1 MTIQKLTS
9 HLHMTNEFFEA
20 LLNGNN
26 NPPEGSLTFDST
38 DHVRFQ
44 NGVDVSGHNV
54 GCNRRITIEK
64 NINGGM
70 GYTVTMYNLDGLHP
84 LWQNNVQMAPK
95 QMRIINVQDNVVQLR
110 GYGFDMMGGSF
121 ADYGI
126 SLLIEN
132 DVIHRVQ
139 LDMYDR
145 NISIVYLK

>member
-1 MTIQKLTS
+1 M
-9 HLHMTNEFFEA
+9 
-20 LLNGNN
+20 NGNN

-110 GYGFDMMGGSF
+110 GYGFDMMGDSF

-132 DVIHRVQ
+132 DVIYRVQ

>member
-1 MTIQKLTS
+1 
-9 HLHMTNEFFEA
+9 MTNEFFEA

-70 GYTVTMYNLDGLHP
+70 GYTVTMFNLDGLHP

-132 DVIHRVQ
+132 DVIYRVQ

>member
-1 MTIQKLTS
+1 MNN
-9 HLHMTNEFFEA
+9 HLIMD
-20 LLNGNN
+20 LLSGNN
-26 NPPEGSLTFDST
+26 DPMKGSVTFDST

-54 GCNRRITIEK
+54 GCNRRISIEK
-64 NINGGM
+64 NINGGE

-84 LWQNNVQMAPK
+84 LWQNNIQMAPK

-121 ADYGI
+121 ANYGL

-132 DVIHRVQ
+132 DVIYRVQ

-145 NISIVYLK
+145 NTSIVYLK

>member
-1 MTIQKLTS
+1 MN
-9 HLHMTNEFFEA
+9 NELIEA
-20 LLNGNN
+20 LKRGNN

-44 NGVDVSGHNV
+44 NGVDISGHNV
-54 GCNRRITIEK
+54 GCNRRITVEK

-95 QMRIINVQDNVVQLR
+95 QMRIITVQDNVVQLR
-110 GYGFDMMGGSF
+110 GYGSDMIGCSF

-132 DVIHRVQ
+132 DVIYRVQ

>member
-1 MTIQKLTS
+1 
-9 HLHMTNEFFEA
+9 MTNEFFEA
-20 LLNGNN
+20 LMNGNN

-110 GYGFDMMGGSF
+110 GYGFDMMGDSF

-132 DVIHRVQ
+132 DVIYRVQ

>member
-1 MTIQKLTS
+1 MS
-9 HLHMTNEFFEA
+9 NEFFEA

-70 GYTVTMYNLDGLHP
+70 GYTVTMYNLDGFHP

-132 DVIHRVQ
+132 DVIYRVQ

>member
-1 MTIQKLTS
+1 
-9 HLHMTNEFFEA
+9 MTNEFFEA

-70 GYTVTMYNLDGLHP
+70 GYTVTMFNLDGLHP

-126 SLLIEN
+126 SLLLEN
-132 DVIHRVQ
+132 DVIYRVQ

>member
-1 MTIQKLTS
+1 MNN
-9 HLHMTNEFFEA
+9 HLIKD
-20 LLNGNN
+20 LLSGNN
-26 NPPEGSLTFDST
+26 DPTKGSVTFDST

-54 GCNRRITIEK
+54 GCNRRISIEK
-64 NINGGM
+64 NINGGE

-121 ADYGI
+121 ADYGL

-132 DVIHRVQ
+132 DVIYRVQ

>member
-1 MTIQKLTS
+1 
-9 HLHMTNEFFEA
+9 MTNEFFEA
-20 LLNGNN
+20 LMNGNN

-110 GYGFDMMGGSF
+110 GYGFDMMGDSF

-132 DVIHRVQ
+132 DVSYRVQ

>member
-1 MTIQKLTS
+1 MDNNNFI
-9 HLHMTNEFFEA
+9 HA
-20 LLNGNN
+20 LISGNN
-26 NPPEGSLTFDST
+26 LPPQGEIIFDST

-44 NGVDVSGHNV
+44 NGLDVSGHNV
-54 GCNRRITIEK
+54 GCNRRITVEN
-64 NINGGM
+64 NINGGE

-95 QMRIINVQDNVVQLR
+95 QMRIINVQNNVVQLR
-110 GYGFDMMGGSF
+110 GYGLDMMGGSF
-121 ADYGI
+121 ADYGL

-132 DVIHRVQ
+132 DVIYRVQ

>member
-1 MTIQKLTS
+1 MNN
-9 HLHMTNEFFEA
+9 HLIKD
-20 LLNGNN
+20 LLSGNN
-26 NPPEGSLTFDST
+26 DPTKGSVTFDST

-54 GCNRRITIEK
+54 GCNRRISIEK
-64 NINGGM
+64 NINGGE

-132 DVIHRVQ
+132 DVIYRVQ

>member
-9 HLHMTNEFFEA
+9 HSHMTNEFFEA

-121 ADYGI
+121 ADYGL

-132 DVIHRVQ
+132 DVIYRVQ

>member
-1 MTIQKLTS
+1 
-9 HLHMTNEFFEA
+9 MTNEFFEA

-110 GYGFDMMGGSF
+110 GYGFDMMGDSF

-132 DVIHRVQ
+132 DVIYRVQ

>member
-1 MTIQKLTS
+1 M
-9 HLHMTNEFFEA
+9 
-20 LLNGNN
+20 NGNN

-70 GYTVTMYNLDGLHP
+70 GYTVTMYNLDGLHL

-110 GYGFDMMGGSF
+110 GYGFDMMGDSF

-132 DVIHRVQ
+132 DVIYRVQ